1 MRWRGERKRASGQRP
16 FGRTPDS
23 LAPDQDRGERDAE
36 ADEFNAEFWS
46 RGPDDPPPAMSP
58 RLETPPP
65 PSRLA
70 PVHPMPVAR
79 DEPPAAARFDDVD
92 EEAERHET
100 RLAEFAD
107 TTKADLSRIATRLER
122 AVDAR
127 DEEAAERHE
136 TRLTE
141 LADATRAELTR
152 IAAQFERAVD
162 ARRDEAEERHE
173 ARLVELAEA
182 TRAELSRCAAQ
193 FGRAIDARRDDAE
206 RYEVKLVELADATR
220 AELSRIAAQFEHVAA
235 ERIAQMEEMVTRAA
249 AQADA
254 ISQRMAGLDQREA
267 EFTRRVEEGLEHLDS
282 QLSAWRHE
290 LTRLR
295 GEQGAALDRA
305 AAEQLTELVNRVDE
319 HHGSFGDAIAQRH
332 EELENAVAEQRQLT
346 ERRRSADVERRAVE
360 DQDEL
365 ARARAARA
373 SEIHWTHAE

>member
-1 MRWRGERKRASGQRP
+1 MPRCVGGANANARQANDRSAGLRILSRRI
-16 FGRTPDS
+16 RT
-23 LAPDQDRGERDAE
+23 AA
-36 ADEFNAEFWS
+36 NA
-46 RGPDDPPPAMSP
+46 
-58 RLETPPP
+58 TPPP

-127 DEEAAERHE
+127 
-136 TRLTE
+136 
-141 LADATRAELTR
+141 
-152 IAAQFERAVD
+152 
-162 ARRDEAEERHE
+162 RDEAEERHE
-173 ARLVELAEA
+173 ARLVELADA
-182 TRAELSRCAAQ
+182 TRAELSRIAAQ

-206 RYEVKLVELADATR
+206 RHEVKLVELADATR

-319 HHGSFGDAIAQRH
+319 HHGSFGDAIAKRI

-373 SEIHWTHAE
+373 SEIHWTQAE

>member
-36 ADEFNAEFWS
+36 TDEFNAEFWS

-127 DEEAAERHE
+127 
-136 TRLTE
+136 
-141 LADATRAELTR
+141 
-152 IAAQFERAVD
+152 
-162 ARRDEAEERHE
+162 RDEAEERHE
-173 ARLVELAEA
+173 ARLVELADA
-182 TRAELSRCAAQ
+182 TRAELSRIAAQ

-206 RYEVKLVELADATR
+206 RHEVKLVELADATRAELSGIAAQFGRAIDARRDDAERHEVKLVELADATR

-319 HHGSFGDAIAQRH
+319 HHGSFGDAIAKRI

-365 ARARAARA
+365 TRARVARA
-373 SEIHWTHAE
+373 SEIHWTQAE

>member
-1 MRWRGERKRASGQRP
+1 MRWRGERKRASGQQP
-16 FGRTPDS
+16 FRRTPDS

-36 ADEFNAEFWS
+36 SDEFNAEFWS
-46 RGPDDPPPAMSP
+46 RGPDDPPPGTSP

-70 PVHPMPVAR
+70 PVHPAPGAR
-79 DEPPAAARFDDVD
+79 DEPPATVRFDDVD
-92 EEAERHET
+92 EEAERHES

-107 TTKADLSRIATRLER
+107 T
-122 AVDAR
+122 
-127 DEEAAERHE
+127 
-136 TRLTE
+136 
-141 LADATRAELTR
+141 TRAELTR

-162 ARRDEAEERHE
+162 ARRDEAEERE
-173 ARLVELAEA
+173 AKLTELADA

-206 RYEVKLVELADATR
+206 RHEVKLVELADATR
-220 AELSRIAAQFEHVAA
+220 AELSRIAARFEHVAA
-235 ERIAQMEEMVTRAA
+235 ERIAQMEEMVTPAA

-295 GEQGAALDRA
+295 EEQGAALDRA

-319 HHGSFGDAIAQRH
+319 HHGFGDAIAQRV
-332 EELENAVAEQRQLT
+332 EELENAVAEQRQST
-346 ERRRSADVERRAVE
+346 ERRRSADVELRAVE

-373 SEIHWTHAE
+373 SEIHWTRAE